1 MGSTETTSPERG
13 SQRKKVGRP
22 RRSRPADKYTVALP
36 SDLGEW
42 AKGQPEGL
50 SGLLEKLLTEEH
62 SRRGE
67 TQVSEKM
74 ARITAM
80 VSDKTLAKIWDTPE
94 EDAAW
99 AHL

>member
-1 MGSTETTSPERG
+1 MGSTDTISPERG
-13 SQRKKVGRP
+13 SQRRKAGRP

-36 SDLGEW
+36 PDLGEW
-42 AKGQPEGL
+42 AKVQPEGL
-50 SGLLEKLLTEEH
+50 SGLLEKLLAEEY

-67 TQVSEKM
+67 SRVSENM
-74 ARITAM
+74 ARLTAA